1 MRDHCLRIKEIP
13 VPKSAAHEEPRYE
26 VLPKHEFTLV
36 SSVSD

>member
-26 VLPKHEFTLV
+26 VTYEC
-36 SSVSD
+36 